1 MSGLVTALFDG
12 RVGKASTARAAK
24 GHYVARV
31 KEVVAA
37 DPYADADGLAAH
49 RKKLEE
55 TMRTDLVAQLAG
67 ALRER
72 YPVTVNRDALER
84 IF

>member
-1 MSGLVTALFDG
+1 MFDG
-12 RVGKASTARAAK
+12 RVGKAAAARGAK

-37 DPYADADGLAAH
+37 DPYADADGVAAH
-49 RKKLEE
+49 RKQIEE
-55 TMRTDLVAQLAG
+55 SMRADMVTQLAA

-84 IF
+84 VF